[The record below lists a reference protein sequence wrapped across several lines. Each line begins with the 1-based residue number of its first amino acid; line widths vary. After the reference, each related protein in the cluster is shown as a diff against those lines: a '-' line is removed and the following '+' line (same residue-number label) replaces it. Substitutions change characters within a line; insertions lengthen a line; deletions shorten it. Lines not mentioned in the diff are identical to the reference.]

1 MSPGAPDRRRGMRTI
16 IANATISLDGCT
28 AGTEPHDMSWLI
40 THALDERGRAHFA
53 GVYGGATTALV
64 GRTNFE
70 GFDAYWPPVAV
81 DPAAHPRDRAYARWQ
96 IDVEK
101 VVFSRTLTE
110 VTSPNAR
117 LAKRD
122 LVDEVTELRDG
133 EGGDVLVLSSA
144 SIIRQLLAAD
154 LLDELHLQVVPVVL
168 GGGLRFW
175 PEDHVRTDWVCDGV
189 TTMPSGALY
198 QVHRRAR

>member
-1 MSPGAPDRRRGMRTI
+1 MRTI

-81 DPAAHPRDRAYARWQ
+81 DPAAHP
-96 IDVEK
+96 
-101 VVFSRTLTE
+101 
-110 VTSPNAR
+110 VTAPTPAGRSMWRRSCSPGR
-117 LAKRD
+117 
-122 LVDEVTELRDG
+122 
-133 EGGDVLVLSSA
+133 
-144 SIIRQLLAAD
+144 
-154 LLDELHLQVVPVVL
+154 
-168 GGGLRFW
+168 
-175 PEDHVRTDWVCDGV
+175 
-189 TTMPSGALY
+189 
-198 QVHRRAR
+198 